1 MVSLYMDKSA
11 GVCQSD
17 FHDCKLSF
25 LQLICDHDLFVE
37 MTGMYPAVNSWTT
50 NLGNYKYSGLPN
62 YFNRPA
68 ILFRD
73 FGPPP
78 QRDAT
83 SLEQRVRR
91 IVGGGEELVIYMTTS
106 MLSELPSN

>member
-1 MVSLYMDKSA
+1 MVRLHLVQDPLSIIEPRQVFEMVSLYMDKSA

-25 LQLICDHDLFVE
+25 LQIICDHDLFVE
-37 MTGMYPAVNSWTT
+37 MT
-50 NLGNYKYSGLPN
+50 
-62 YFNRPA
+62 A

-73 FGPPP
+73 FGRPP

-91 IVGGGEELVIYMTTS
+91 IIGGGEDLVIYNNV
-106 MLSELPSN
+106 E

>member
-1 MVSLYMDKSA
+1 MDKSA

-17 FHDCKLSF
+17 LHDCKFSF
-25 LQLICDHDLFVE
+25 LQIICDHDLFVD
-37 MTGMYPAVNSWTT
+37 M
-50 NLGNYKYSGLPN
+50 
-62 YFNRPA
+62 PA

-73 FGPPP
+73 FGPP

-91 IVGGGEELVIYMTTS
+91 IVGGGGEDLVIY
-106 MLSELPSN
+106 NNV

>member
-1 MVSLYMDKSA
+1 MDKSA
-11 GVCQSD
+11 GVFQSD

-91 IVGGGEELVIYMTTS
+91 GGEELVIYMTTS
-106 MLSELPSN
+106 MLSEPPSN